1 MGFIKELLEKETTKK
16 ILVLATLGIILYAV
30 RGLINVF
37 LLTFLFTYLMYSMH
51 KLITSKTEKY
61 FHINNVVL
69 TVILYA
75 IFAVLITAFIY
86 KYIPI
91 VINQVVVIINQITT
105 FDLNSNLDLN
115 SHIMNYLMPMVD
127 QIDIS
132 AYTKNSV
139 NYLIKLA
146 TNVGKGGINVFMALI
161 LSLFFMLEKE
171 KLVEFATKFRDSRI
185 AVFYKYVE
193 YFARSFTN
201 SFGKVIQAQILIALT
216 NTTLSVIALWVM
228 HFPQLLGLGLMIF
241 VLSLIPVAGVI
252 ISLIPLSIIAFN
264 MGGIIKVVYV
274 LVMVAVLHGLES
286 YVLNPKFMA
295 DKTELPVFMIFLILV
310 VSEYLMG
317 TWGLLIGI
325 PLFIFILDLLNINV
339 SEPTKKIKNKK

>member
-1 MGFIKELLEKETTKK
+1 VGFIKEVLEKEISKK

-30 RGLINVF
+30 RGLINVL
-37 LLTFLFTYLMYSMH
+37 LLTFLFTYLMYSIH
-51 KLITSKTEKY
+51 RLITSKTEKY

-69 TVILYA
+69 TIVLYA
-75 IFAVLITAFIY
+75 IFAVLITSFIY
-86 KYIPI
+86 KYIPVVIDQI
-91 VINQVVVIINQITT
+91 VIIINQIST
-105 FDLNSNLDLN
+105 FDLNSN
-115 SHIMNYLMPMVD
+115 SHIMTYLMPMID
-127 QIDIS
+127 QVDIS

-139 NYLIKLA
+139 NYLFKLA
-146 TNVGKGGINVFMALI
+146 ANVGKGGINVFMALI

-171 KLVEFATKFRDSRI
+171 KLVDFSKKFRDSRI
-185 AVFYKYVE
+185 AVFYNYVE

-216 NTTLSVIALWVM
+216 NTTLSVIVLWIM
-228 HFPQLLGLGLMIF
+228 HFPQLLGLGLMVF

-252 ISLIPLSIIAFN
+252 ISLIPLCIIAFN
-264 MGGIIKVVYV
+264 MGGIIKVAYV
-274 LVMVAVLHGLES
+274 VIMVAVLHGLES

-295 DKTELPVFMIFLILV
+295 DKTELPVFLIFLILI

-325 PLFIFILDLLNINV
+325 PMFIFILDLLNVKV
-339 SEPTKKIKNKK
+339 SDKTKPEKVK